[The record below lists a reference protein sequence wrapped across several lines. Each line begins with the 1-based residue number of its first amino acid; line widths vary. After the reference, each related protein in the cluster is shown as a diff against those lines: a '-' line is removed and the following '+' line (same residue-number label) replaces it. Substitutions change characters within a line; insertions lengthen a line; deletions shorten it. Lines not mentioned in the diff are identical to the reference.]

1 MQKSHGSYA
10 KFNFLMRHVR
20 RMALLRIGC
29 PGGEW
34 GAPGGFNGVFFIISP
49 DSGSCRGY
57 FFQYR

>member
-34 GAPGGFNGVFFIISP
+34 GAPGGFNGVFFYHFP
-49 DSGSCRGY
+49 R
-57 FFQYR
+57 